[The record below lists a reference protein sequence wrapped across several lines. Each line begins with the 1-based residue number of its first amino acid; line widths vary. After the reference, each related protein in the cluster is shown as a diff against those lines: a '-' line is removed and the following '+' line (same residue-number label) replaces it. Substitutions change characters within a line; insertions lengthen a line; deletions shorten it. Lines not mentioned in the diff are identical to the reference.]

1 MATTSSTGV
10 TGLDSKLFDSLNAST
25 SAKKTDKKANDQLDQ
40 ADFLRLMTTQLKNQ
54 DPTKPLDG
62 QQFMA
67 QLAQFSTLNG
77 IIEMKQSLDTLA
89 QSLQSMNTLQASNL
103 VGRSVL
109 IDGDKGYL
117 DADGSLSGRATVTE
131 TANNLTLIVTE
142 ASGREVRRINL
153 GAKPAGTVDFR
164 WDGLD
169 GNGAR
174 AAPGLYA
181 IRVEGAV
188 ADGKSVGFDTQL
200 WSKVDSVSLGQ
211 TGQET
216 TLNLA
221 GIGSYGLSQIKEVH

>member
-1 MATTSSTGV
+1 MTITSSSANM
-10 TGLDSKLFDSLNAST
+10 TGLDSKLLDSLNAG
-25 SAKKTDKKANDQLDQ
+25 AKTKTDKKANDQLDQ

-77 IIEMKQSLDTLA
+77 IIEMKQSLDALA

-103 VGRSVL
+103 VGHSVL
-109 IDGDKGYL
+109 VDGDRGYL
-117 DADGSLSGRATVTE
+117 GADGPIGGRATVTE
-131 TANNLTLIVTE
+131 PANNLTLIVTE

-153 GAKPAGTVDFR
+153 GAKPAGTADFE

-174 AAPGLYA
+174 AAPGLYTF
-181 IRVEGAV
+181 RVEGAV
-188 ADGKSVGFDTQL
+188 ADGKSVGFDTQI
-200 WSKVDSVSLGQ
+200 WAQVDSVSLGQ
-211 TGQET
+211 AGQET

-221 GIGSYGLSQIKEVH
+221 GLGSLGLGQIKAIH

>member
-1 MATTSSTGV
+1 MTTTSSTGM
-10 TGLDSKLFDSLNAST
+10 TGLDSKLFDSLNAGS
-25 SAKKTDKKANDQLDQ
+25 KPKTDKKANDQLDQ

-103 VGRSVL
+103 VGHSVL

-117 DADGSLSGRATVTE
+117 DADGSLSGRATLTE
-131 TANNLTLIVTE
+131 TANNLTVVVSD
-142 ASGREVRRINL
+142 AAGREVRRINL
-153 GAKPAGTVDFR
+153 GAKPAGAVDFQ

-174 AAPGLYA
+174 SAPGLYA
-181 IRVEGAV
+181 FRVEGTV
-188 ADGKSVGFDTQL
+188 AGGKSVGFDTQF
-200 WSKVDSVSLGQ
+200 WARSIAFRSAKPGR
-211 TGQET
+211 
-216 TLNLA
+216 
-221 GIGSYGLSQIKEVH
+221 KPP

>member
-1 MATTSSTGV
+1 MTTTSSTGM
-10 TGLDSKLFDSLNAST
+10 TGLDSTLFDSLNAGS
-25 SAKKTDKKANDQLDQ
+25 KPKTEKKANDQLDQ
-40 ADFLRLMTTQLKNQ
+40 ADFLQLMTAQLKNQ

-77 IIEMKQSLDTLA
+77 IIEMKASLDTLA

-103 VGRSVL
+103 VGHSVL

-117 DADGSLSGRATVTE
+117 NAGESVGGRATITE
-131 TANNLTLIVTE
+131 TVNNLTLVVTE

-153 GAKPAGTVDFR
+153 GAKPSGTVDFQ
-164 WDGLD
+164 WDGL
-169 GNGAR
+169 NSTGAQST
-174 AAPGLYA
+174 PGLYTF
-181 IRVEGAV
+181 RVEGTV
-188 ADGKSVGFDTQL
+188 ADGKSTNFDTQI
-200 WSKVDSVSLGQ
+200 WAKVDSVSLGQ

-221 GIGSYGLSQIKEVH
+221 GIGGYGLSQIKEVH